1 MRHIGLL
8 GGSFDP
14 PHNGHVYISIETKKI
29 LQINEIWWLVTPQNP
44 LKISQPATYQ
54 ERIINCKE
62 VSKNNHIKSRAPKSI
77 TDMLNILL
85 KNTAETHNIST
96 KLIGD
101 KKDMEKLASGRS
113 NTKILEGWR
122 YDLFGKTALKFIEG
136 KIAIISNN
144 NKITLKKL

>member
-1 MRHIGLL
+1 M
-8 GGSFDP
+8 
-14 PHNGHVYISIETKKI
+14 I
-29 LQINEIWWLVTPQNP
+29 LKDDILV
-44 LKISQPATYQ
+44 KISLNPPKNINDLKNIRGLPYAKLSNKIKNL
-54 ERIINCKE
+54 IILAINKGKDSNANKE

-101 KKDMEKLASGRS
+101 KKDMEKLVSGKS

-122 YDLFGKTALKFIEG
+122 YDLFGKTALQFIEG